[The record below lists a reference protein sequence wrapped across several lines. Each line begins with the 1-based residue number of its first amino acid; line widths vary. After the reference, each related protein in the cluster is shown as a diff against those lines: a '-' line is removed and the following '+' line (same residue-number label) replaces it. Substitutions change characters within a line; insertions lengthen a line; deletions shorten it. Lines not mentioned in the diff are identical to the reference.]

1 MAPITK
7 FLTNKSSSIKAK
19 AIEKKQRVQL
29 LNRGGEN
36 TVSAEDVKEWFDD
49 NDADPGYQVL
59 SCEEIVEAVLGG
71 ESNDEEEEEEEE
83 EFVVDRP
90 KRRGSLVL
98 LLQLRIKSIVLFNFC
113 YLLLDKI
120 LCFEYSI
127 HGYDNIYNL

>member
-83 EFVVDRP
+83 EEEFVVDRP

-98 LLQLRIKSIVLFNFC
+98 LLQLLIK
-113 YLLLDKI
+113 
-120 LCFEYSI
+120 
-127 HGYDNIYNL
+127 